1 MRFFQIFLVFL
12 ILVPS
17 IPSRVGSVK
26 VFLDVRLNPWKMGY
40 PLFVRG
46 CSLIH
51 LLHLALHLNKQTNK
65 VFKRYEFSKNLESV
79 GQRAANLFVCLFVC
93 LGGGQGE
100 ADELNCNPLQRV
112 GIPFFRDLASR
123 PWTLLLLIPPRWYW
137 GGIGMRKTRIK
148 SGKNL
153 I

>member
-1 MRFFQIFLVFL
+1 MRFFQIYFWFSSSLSPL
-12 ILVPS
+12 NTIE
-17 IPSRVGSVK
+17 RVWAVK
-26 VFLDVRLNPWKMGY
+26 VFMDVRLNPWKMGY

-51 LLHLALHLNKQTNK
+51 LLHLAVHLNKQTNK
-65 VFKRYEFSKNLESV
+65 QAIESERPFSLVNWV
-79 GQRAANLFVCLFVC
+79 YIFVCLFVC

-100 ADELNCNPLQRV
+100 ADELDCNPLQRV
-112 GIPFFRDLASR
+112 GIPFFRDLASP

-153 I
+153 V